1 MLNAEYWRDMNKIFL
16 IGFMGAGKTHW
27 GKRLA
32 SGKGCAFADTDTET
46 ERTAD
51 APVSAIFEASGEAGF
66 RLLERESLRRL
77 CADPRPMIVA
87 TGGGLPCFF
96 DNMDQMR
103 RHGCT
108 IYLKMPVTVL
118 AERIGQAQTQRPL
131 LNGLTAD
138 TLPPFIEQRLAAR
151 APWYEQAHE
160 IVEYDSD
167 ESVFLE
173 HLLAAISNHPF
184 PA

>member
-118 AERIGQAQTQRPL
+118 AERIGQAAKFGVDRVGVPQTRRRQQRSDQAGRDL
-131 LNGLTAD
+131 GH
-138 TLPPFIEQRLAAR
+138 AR
-151 APWYEQAHE
+151 HSAEPAPGQEGGRIGVGPQPRQT
-160 IVEYDSD
+160 I
-167 ESVFLE
+167 
-173 HLLAAISNHPF
+173 
-184 PA
+184 